1 MMTNQQIRITHDQ
14 AKRLAELIHSL
25 RGDWDVKGILAA
37 LYEAGGKGG
46 NFDVAQAAIR
56 AAASPANRT
65 PAIIALEGP
74 HWRFDEAI
82 QIDRGRRGTTHPQV
96 CTKCRHPHEFGAP
109 CDVNPHAINRSSA
122 ARAAAIEAA
131 RAVAR
136 GEG

>member
-14 AKRLAELIHSL
+14 AKRLADLIHSL

-65 PAIIALEGP
+65 PAIIALEGA
-74 HWRFDEAI
+74 HWRFDEPTQAN
-82 QIDRGRRGTTHPQV
+82 RSRPATTHPQM
-96 CTKCRHPHEFGAP
+96 CTKCRHPHEFGDP
-109 CDVNPHAINRSSA
+109 CDINPHAIDRTSP
-122 ARAAAIEAA
+122 ARVAAIEAA

-136 GEG
+136 GEA